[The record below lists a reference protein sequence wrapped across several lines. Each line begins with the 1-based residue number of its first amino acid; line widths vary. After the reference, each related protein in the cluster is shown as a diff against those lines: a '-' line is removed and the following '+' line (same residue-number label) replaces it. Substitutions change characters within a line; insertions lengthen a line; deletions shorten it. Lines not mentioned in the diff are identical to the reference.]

1 MAKDQ
6 EFPDILSKQESVNIQ
21 KAEPGAEPSV
31 PKPAATV
38 LLVRAPSNKVEV
50 FMIKRNAK
58 TNFGGAWVFPG
69 GKLDPVDEEIEINSF
84 CSGLTDEMASQ
95 IIDVDN
101 GGLNYW
107 IACIRECFEECGVL
121 LAYREN
127 GDLFG
132 ASDYEEMK
140 IVASYREKLNKGE
153 PVLLEL
159 CKELNLKLAVDRL
172 AYVSHWI
179 TPKMEMKRYST
190 RFFIALAPS
199 DQEAI
204 HDGSEGVE
212 CTWITPEDAIK
223 QGEEGKFPIILPT
236 IRNLE
241 AIVGF
246 SSTDKLLE
254 NKVKYQSEVSSIEP
268 KFFMKDG
275 KMIGL
280 LPGDEGYE
288 DH

>member
-1 MAKDQ
+1 M
-6 EFPDILSKQESVNIQ
+6 
-21 KAEPGAEPSV
+21 
-31 PKPAATV
+31 
-38 LLVRAPSNKVEV
+38 
-50 FMIKRNAK
+50 
-58 TNFGGAWVFPG
+58 
-69 GKLDPVDEEIEINSF
+69 
-84 CSGLTDEMASQ
+84 
-95 IIDVDN
+95 
-101 GGLNYW
+101 
-107 IACIRECFEECGVL
+107 L

-132 ASDYEEMK
+132 ASDEEETE
-140 IVASYREKLNKGE
+140 ILASYRDKLNRGE

-159 CKELNLKLAVDRL
+159 CKQLNLKLAVDRL

-199 DQEAI
+199 DQKAI

-212 CTWITPEDAIK
+212 STWITPENAIK
-223 QGEEGKFPIILPT
+223 GGEEGKFPIILPT

-246 SSTDKLLE
+246 SSTDDLLE
-254 NKVKYQSEVSSIEP
+254 NKVKCQSEVSSIEP

>member
-6 EFPDILSKQESVNIQ
+6 EFPEILSKQESVNIQ
-21 KAEPGAEPSV
+21 KAEPGAPPTD

-38 LLVRAPSNKVEV
+38 LLVRALENEIEV

-95 IIDVDN
+95 ILNVKS

-132 ASDYEEMK
+132 ASDAGETE
-140 IVASYREKLNKGE
+140 ILASYRDKLNRGE

-159 CKELNLKLAVDRL
+159 CKQLNLKLAVDRL

-199 DQEAI
+199 DQKAI
-204 HDGSEGVE
+204 HDLSL
-212 CTWITPEDAIK
+212 IHI
-223 QGEEGKFPIILPT
+223 
-236 IRNLE
+236 
-241 AIVGF
+241 
-246 SSTDKLLE
+246 
-254 NKVKYQSEVSSIEP
+254 
-268 KFFMKDG
+268 
-275 KMIGL
+275 
-280 LPGDEGYE
+280 
-288 DH
+288 